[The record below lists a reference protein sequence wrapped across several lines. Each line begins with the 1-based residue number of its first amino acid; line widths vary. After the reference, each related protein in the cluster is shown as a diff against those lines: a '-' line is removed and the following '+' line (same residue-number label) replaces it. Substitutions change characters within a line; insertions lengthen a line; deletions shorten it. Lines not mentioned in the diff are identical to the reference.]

1 MNIVG
6 RPILA
11 AAGFQ
16 PALVGCEDSRRA
28 VCEDSRWPRAKT
40 GAGRVRRLAQ
50 AWQRRLA
57 LGWQR
62 RLAHGPNE
70 PPERR
75 LQARLPAP
83 LIT

>member
-6 RPILA
+6 RPIMA

-16 PALVGCEDSRRA
+16 PALA